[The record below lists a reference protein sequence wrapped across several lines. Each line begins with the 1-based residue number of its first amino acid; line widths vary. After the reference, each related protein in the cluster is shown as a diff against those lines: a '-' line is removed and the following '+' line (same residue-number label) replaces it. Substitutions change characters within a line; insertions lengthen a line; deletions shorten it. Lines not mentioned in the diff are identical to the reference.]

1 MQIDTYQTISQ
12 ICVSHPVFSE
22 LHPSPVKKKKSHSN
36 KADWKMHVSNNR
48 ASFWSNN
55 KNTFYERFEIV
66 QNMME
71 YSVYIFTMNMYLRN
85 TQEWIFSSKDYK
97 TKPKKKKPIKYI
109 NKNNIITSNTFNNL
123 GLKQNLTFWWCR
135 GLSIA

>member
-1 MQIDTYQTISQ
+1 MTHIKPY
-12 ICVSHPVFSE
+12 HRFVFLIQCS
-22 LHPSPVKKKKSHSN
+22 LNFIPLQLKKKKSHSN
-36 KADWKMHVSNNR
+36 KADWKMHVSNNK

>member
-1 MQIDTYQTISQ
+1 MTHIKPY
-12 ICVSHPVFSE
+12 HRFVFLIQCS
-22 LHPSPVKKKKSHSN
+22 LNFIPLQLKRKSHSN
-36 KADWKMHVSNNR
+36 KADWKMHVSNNK

-97 TKPKKKKPIKYI
+97 TKQKKKKPIKYI

>member
-1 MQIDTYQTISQ
+1 
-12 ICVSHPVFSE
+12 
-22 LHPSPVKKKKSHSN
+22 
-36 KADWKMHVSNNR
+36 MHVSNNK

-85 TQEWIFSSKDYK
+85 TQELIFSSKDYK
-97 TKPKKKKPIKYI
+97 TKPKKK
-109 NKNNIITSNTFNNL
+109 S
-123 GLKQNLTFWWCR
+123 Q
-135 GLSIA
+135 